1 MGELSATD
9 IALLAGAVVA
19 VLAGF
24 FAGVTQVITAVRSTT
39 KSTTEAVQQAVAK
52 TAVDIKQQAV
62 ATTNELHERLDS
74 QDSALTEIS
83 SLTNGAASEQRSRI
97 ERLEALVRKMVQ
109 AKADREVA
117 AEHAKKKEPEP

>member
-1 MGELSATD
+1 MSDLSATD

-24 FAGVTQVITAVRSTT
+24 FAGITQVITAVRSTT
-39 KSTTEAVQQAVAK
+39 KSTAAAVQQAVAE

-74 QDSALTEIS
+74 QDSALTEIT

-97 ERLEALVRKMVQ
+97 ERLEALVREMVQ

-117 AEHAKKKEPEP
+117 AEHAKTKEP